1 MGFDHRHLP
10 FRWQNRMLLAASCLF
25 YGAWD
30 WRFLVLLVI
39 STSIDYVVARRI
51 EASRS
56 ESIRRRLLFVSCAAN
71 LGILGFSNTSEPKT
85 GQNYLT
91 NRLHCLFP
99 DALHRRLDGAAKRA
113 RSKFKIRC
121 RSADVKRA
129 EMSCLGAIHR

>member
-1 MGFDHRHLP
+1 VLARAGLKQKNRHPAKPQMLFNSWQFVPFIAAVLGLYFVLP

-71 LGILGFSNTSEPKT
+71 LGILGFFRN
-85 GQNYLT
+85 Q
-91 NRLHCLFP
+91 
-99 DALHRRLDGAAKRA
+99 KRV
-113 RSKFKIRC
+113 RTI
-121 RSADVKRA
+121 
-129 EMSCLGAIHR
+129 